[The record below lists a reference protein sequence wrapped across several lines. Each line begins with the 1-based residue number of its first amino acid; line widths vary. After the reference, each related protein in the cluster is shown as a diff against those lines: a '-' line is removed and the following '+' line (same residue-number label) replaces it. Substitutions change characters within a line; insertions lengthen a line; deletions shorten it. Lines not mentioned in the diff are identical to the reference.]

1 MEYRLALF
9 FLFLYYIRPQD
20 WVAGWSGFNIIKPLM
35 LAWLAALFTSR
46 SRSPLPGLLRTP
58 HDWCILAYYA
68 YVVWNAPDTRAAL
81 MGFLPL
87 AVFYALTVQSL
98 TSWERI
104 AGYLKAWN
112 VMLLGVAALAVGSLY
127 DLDLTGAQDMT
138 TKNAGR
144 LAIGT
149 WLHNNPNSLAHTV
162 IAAIPLSYL
171 AWFWKGGAGGRLIAF
186 PIAASLACMC
196 AYHASSKG
204 AYLVT
209 GGLIVLLFVIGRPIG
224 VKLFS
229 LAVASTV
236 GLSAFSFLPRMTDL
250 AHLSTNEGVQGR
262 LMAWEQ
268 AKTVFDA
275 SATGVGWKQFIPWV
289 TWEGETFVKATHSS
303 YVQIAADLGLY
314 GLFLYVAGLWLAL
327 RGLAF
332 AAPHFTMDVRNREF
346 SRRAALIL
354 MIAYTVSSWMIN
366 REYHTEYFL
375 MIAVAGA
382 LHRLCLTDPAATAAE
397 DAPRP
402 WLFPDWRDFAATAG
416 LTWVIVEMWEYILT
430 SL

>member
-58 HDWCILAYYA
+58 HDWCILAYYG

-81 MGFLPL
+81 TGFLPL

-98 TSWERI
+98 VSWERV
-104 AGYLKAWN
+104 AGYLKMWN
-112 VMLLGVAALAVGSLY
+112 LMLLGVATLAVGSLY
-127 DLDLTGAQDMT
+127 GIDLTGAQDMT

-162 IAAIPLSYL
+162 IVALPLSYL
-171 AWFWKGGAGGRLIAF
+171 AWFWKGGGAGRLLAF
-186 PIAASLACMC
+186 PAGATLACLC

-204 AYLVT
+204 AYLVA
-209 GGLIVLLFVIGRPIG
+209 GGLVVLIFVIGRPLG
-224 VKLFS
+224 VKL
-229 LAVASTV
+229 LAVAVAGTV
-236 GLSAFSFLPRMTDL
+236 GLSALSFLPRMSGM
-250 AHLSTNEGVQGR
+250 ANLSSNEGVQGR
-262 LMAWEQ
+262 LMAWEL
-268 AKTVFDA
+268 AKTVFDT
-275 SATGVGWKQFIPWV
+275 SPTGVGWKQFVPWV
-289 TWEGETFVKATHSS
+289 SWEGETFVKATHSS
-303 YVQIAADLGLY
+303 YVQIGADLGQY
-314 GLFLYVAGLWLAL
+314 GLFLYIAGLWLAL
-327 RGLAF
+327 RGLTF
-332 AAPHFTMDVRNREF
+332 TAPRFTTGERGREF

-354 MIAYTVSSWMIN
+354 VLAYVVSNWMIN

-382 LHRLCLTDPAATAAE
+382 LHRLCLTDPATAATPE
-397 DAPRP
+397 APRP
-402 WLFPDWRDFAATAG
+402 WLHPDWRDFAVAGG
-416 LTWVIVEMWEYILT
+416 LTWAVAEAWSYMLV